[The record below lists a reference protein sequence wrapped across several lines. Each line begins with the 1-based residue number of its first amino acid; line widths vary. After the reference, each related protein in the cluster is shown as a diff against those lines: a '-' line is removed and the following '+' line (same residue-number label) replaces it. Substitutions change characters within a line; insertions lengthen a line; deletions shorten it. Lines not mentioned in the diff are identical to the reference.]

1 MWQYHPTPDSKSGK
15 RAAVAIDCEMGTA
28 KSGDSELIRVTLVDY
43 FSSAILIDSLVY
55 PNVEMLHYNTR
66 YSGVTRKDMEIARST
81 NRCIRGRDN
90 ARIAIWR
97 FVGPKTVVIGHSAN
111 NDLAVLRWI
120 HPVVVDTFLILSAH
134 RNAAREK
141 AAIEK
146 AAIEKAANEKDKS
159 QPAAPSEGN
168 LKPGSTKNGAKPKK
182 QKGSGELSLKTLA
195 KEKLGRE
202 IQTAGNHGHDSL
214 EDAIAT
220 RDLAHWI
227 ITNGI

>member
-1 MWQYHPTPDSKSGK
+1 MWQYHRTPDSKSRK
-15 RAAVAIDCEMGTA
+15 YAAVAIDCEMGTS

-66 YSGVTRKDMEIARST
+66 YSGVSRKDMEIARST

-90 ARIAIWR
+90 ARFALWR

-111 NDLAVLRWI
+111 NDLAALRWI
-120 HPVVVDTFLILSAH
+120 HPVVVDTFSILSAH
-134 RNAAREK
+134 RDATREK
-141 AAIEK
+141 ATDEK
-146 AAIEKAANEKDKS
+146 KDNGL
-159 QPAAPSEGN
+159 PAVPSEGN
-168 LKPGSTKNGAKPKK
+168 SKPASTENGARPKK
-182 QKGSGELSLKTLA
+182 RKGSGELSLKTLT
-195 KEKLGRE
+195 KERLGRE
-202 IQTAGNHGHDSL
+202 IQTAGNRGHDSL

-220 RDLAHWI
+220 RDLVHWI